1 MPRKFLLEDLWK
13 KYQELMK
20 LPEERM
26 HPTQRVETKRAFM
39 GACGQ
44 MLILM
49 RDEIGALSEEEAVK
63 IFEDL
68 LNQVM
73 IFWRG
78 ENKQQN

>member
-1 MPRKFLLEDLWK
+1 MPKQFKLEDLWK
-13 KYQELMK
+13 KYQELVG

-26 HPTQRVETKRAFM
+26 HAVQKIETKRAFM

-44 MLILM
+44 ILILM
-49 RDEIGALSEEEAVK
+49 RDEIGALPEQEACE
-63 IFEDL
+63 IFSDL

-73 IFWRG
+73 QFWQV